1 MNWSEAYL
9 KTIILVLILSIIPFF
24 GINSKTKSLS
34 NFLSIHIID
43 VGQGDSI
50 LIKTPNNKNILV
62 DGGDENSQNL
72 IKSYL
77 KKENIKSL
85 DIVIA
90 THPHADHIGS
100 LDYIIDNFSV
110 KAFYMPQKESDSK
123 AYNNILSSCNSK
135 NLDINYL
142 YKDDIINIT
151 DDINIT
157 VLAPSYI
164 QEDDNLNSIIFNLNY
179 KDKSFLFTGDA
190 ETPNEIDITSSFE
203 LDDVDFLKVGHHG
216 SNTSTSSEFLEKTTP
231 DMAVISCGY
240 KNSYGH
246 PHQQTLDNLDKNNI
260 LTYRTDLLGDLV
272 FYSDGDVIF
281 TKK

>member
-1 MNWSEAYL
+1 M